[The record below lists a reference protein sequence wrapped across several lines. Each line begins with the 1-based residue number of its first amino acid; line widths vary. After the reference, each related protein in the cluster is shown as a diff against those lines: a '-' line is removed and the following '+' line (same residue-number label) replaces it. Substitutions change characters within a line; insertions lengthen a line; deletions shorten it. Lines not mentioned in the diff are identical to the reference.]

1 MSILDALIELYSK
14 VVGSAPVSAGSI
26 ANMIHQLA
34 VNWPEGGGAAVS
46 IDTSLTK
53 SGQAADA
60 KATGDAL
67 GGKAATTH
75 THTASQITDLPAAPG
90 NATASTAGLVKQ
102 AANVAAAAGESPT
115 KAEFD
120 GLLTALKNAGI
131 MAADV

>member
-1 MSILDALIELYSK
+1 MTILNALKALYNKVTSK
-14 VVGSAPVSAGSI
+14 TASGGSI
-26 ANMIHQLA
+26 GAVVQELA
-34 VNWPEGGGAAVS
+34 DNWHEAGASVT
-46 IDTSLTK
+46 IDASLTK
-53 SGQAADA
+53 TGQAADA

-67 GGKAATTH
+67 NGKAPTTH

-90 NATASTAGLVKQ
+90 NATTAKAGLVKQ

-131 MAADV
+131 MAADG

>member
-1 MSILDALIELYSK
+1 MTILNALKALYNKVTSK
-14 VVGSAPVSAGSI
+14 TASGGSI
-26 ANMIHQLA
+26 GAVVQELA
-34 VNWPEGGGAAVS
+34 DNWPEGGGSTVV
-46 IDTSLTK
+46 IDSTLSK

-67 GGKAATTH
+67 NSKAPATH

-90 NATASTAGLVKQ
+90 NATTAKAGLVKQ
-102 AANVAAAAGESPT
+102 AAAVAAAAGESPT

-131 MAADV
+131 MATS

>member
-1 MSILDALIELYSK
+1 MTILNALKALYNKVTSK
-14 VVGSAPVSAGSI
+14 TASGGSI
-26 ANMIHQLA
+26 GAVVQELA
-34 VNWPEGGGAAVS
+34 DNWPEGGGSTVV
-46 IDTSLTK
+46 IDSTLSK

-67 GGKAATTH
+67 NGKAPATH

-90 NATASTAGLVKQ
+90 NATTATAGLVRQ
-102 AANVAAAAGESPT
+102 AEAVAAAAGESPT

-131 MAADV
+131 MATS

>member
-1 MSILDALIELYSK
+1 MTILNALKALYNKVTSK
-14 VVGSAPVSAGSI
+14 TASGGSI
-26 ANMIHQLA
+26 GAVVQELA
-34 VNWPEGGGAAVS
+34 DNWPEGGGSTVV
-46 IDTSLTK
+46 IDSTLSK

-67 GGKAATTH
+67 NGKAPATH

-90 NATASTAGLVKQ
+90 NATTATAGLVKQ
-102 AANVAAAAGESPT
+102 AAAVEAAAGESPT

-131 MAADV
+131 MANS

>member
-1 MSILDALIELYSK
+1 MTILNALKALYNKVTSK
-14 VVGSAPVSAGSI
+14 TASGGSI
-26 ANMIHQLA
+26 GAVVQELA
-34 VNWPEGGGAAVS
+34 DNWPEDGASVT
-46 IDTSLTK
+46 IDASLTK
-53 SGQAADA
+53 TGQAADA

-67 GGKAATTH
+67 NGKAPVTH

-90 NATASTAGLVKQ
+90 NATTATAGLVKQ

-131 MAADV
+131 MAADG

>member
-1 MSILDALIELYSK
+1 MTILNALKALYNKVTSK
-14 VVGSAPVSAGSI
+14 TASGGSI
-26 ANMIHQLA
+26 GAVVQELA
-34 VNWPEGGGAAVS
+34 DNWPEGGGSTVV
-46 IDTSLTK
+46 IDSTLSK

-67 GGKAATTH
+67 NGKAPATH

-90 NATASTAGLVKQ
+90 NATTATAGLVKQ
-102 AANVAAAAGESPT
+102 AAAVEAAAGESPT

-131 MAADV
+131 MATS

>member
-1 MSILDALIELYSK
+1 MTILNALKALYNKVTSK
-14 VVGSAPVSAGSI
+14 TASGGSI
-26 ANMIHQLA
+26 GAVVQELA
-34 VNWPEGGGAAVS
+34 DNWPEGGGSTVV
-46 IDTSLTK
+46 IDSTLSK

-67 GGKAATTH
+67 NDKAPTTH
-75 THTASQITDLPAAPG
+75 THTVSQITDLPAAPG
-90 NATASTAGLVKQ
+90 SATTATAGLVKQ

-131 MAADV
+131 MAADG

>member
-1 MSILDALIELYSK
+1 MTSLNALKALYNKVTSK
-14 VVGSAPVSAGSI
+14 TASGGSI
-26 ANMIHQLA
+26 GAVVQELA
-34 VNWPEGGGAAVS
+34 DNWPEAGASVT
-46 IDTSLTK
+46 IDASLTK
-53 SGQAADA
+53 TGQAADA

-67 GGKAATTH
+67 NGKAPTTH

-90 NATASTAGLVKQ
+90 NATTATAGLVKQ

-131 MAADV
+131 MAAS

>member
-1 MSILDALIELYSK
+1 MTILNALKALYNKVTSK
-14 VVGSAPVSAGSI
+14 TASGGSI
-26 ANMIHQLA
+26 GAVVQELA
-34 VNWPEGGGAAVS
+34 DNWPEGGGSTVV
-46 IDTSLTK
+46 IDSTLSK

-67 GGKAATTH
+67 NGKAPTTH

-90 NATASTAGLVKQ
+90 NATTATAGLVKQ
-102 AANVAAAAGESPT
+102 ATNVAAAAGESPT

-131 MAADV
+131 MAADG

>member
-1 MSILDALIELYSK
+1 MTILNALKALYNKVTSK
-14 VVGSAPVSAGSI
+14 TASGGSI
-26 ANMIHQLA
+26 GAVVQELA
-34 VNWPEGGGAAVS
+34 DNWPEGGGSTVV
-46 IDTSLTK
+46 IDSTLSK

-67 GGKAATTH
+67 NGKAPTTH

-90 NATASTAGLVKQ
+90 NATTAKAGLVKQ
-102 AANVAAAAGESPT
+102 AAAVEAAAGESPT

-131 MAADV
+131 MATS

>member
-1 MSILDALIELYSK
+1 MTILNALKALYNKVTSK
-14 VVGSAPVSAGSI
+14 TASGGSI
-26 ANMIHQLA
+26 GAVVQELA
-34 VNWPEGGGAAVS
+34 DNWPEAGASVT
-46 IDTSLTK
+46 IDASLTK
-53 SGQAADA
+53 TGQAADA

-67 GGKAATTH
+67 NGKAPTTH

-90 NATASTAGLVKQ
+90 NATTATAGLVKQ

-131 MAADV
+131 MAAS

>member
-1 MSILDALIELYSK
+1 MTILNALKALYNKVTSK
-14 VVGSAPVSAGSI
+14 TASGGSI
-26 ANMIHQLA
+26 GAVVQELA
-34 VNWPEGGGAAVS
+34 DNWPEGDGSTVV
-46 IDTSLTK
+46 IDSTLSK

-67 GGKAATTH
+67 NGKAPATH

-90 NATASTAGLVKQ
+90 NATTATAGLVKQ
-102 AANVAAAAGESPT
+102 AEAVEAAAGESPT

-131 MAADV
+131 MATS